1 MRKVC
6 YLLFSFGI
14 FFLSFIS
21 VQASVNTYTRT
32 DSDYLVP
39 DYIDVTGSNR
49 DNVLSTPAVDATEKV
64 YDFADL
70 LTDSEEKKIYQQ
82 ATKFIKKTD
91 LDLAIVTVSD
101 YTKTDCNGDCTRT
114 YADDFYDYNEF
125 GIGSRHSGVLFLVDM
140 KTRTIYMTTTG
151 DAMDMYSDYR
161 IEQIMDAIYQD
172 FSNQNYYT
180 GITKFMTILE
190 NYDTIGVANSKDS
203 HYEIS
208 DDGRIVRD
216 IPWLI
221 LIGGPLLITGI
232 VMAIMISRNKLVRVA
247 TSSREYLD
255 KKTLQTNI
263 VKDRFVHTHTS
274 KTPIYHSSGSSGGGG
289 HSGSSGVS
297 HGGGGHRF

>member
-6 YLLFSFGI
+6 YLLFSAGI

-70 LTDSEEKKIYQQ
+70 LTDSEEKKLYQQ

-101 YTKTDCNGDCTRT
+101 YTKPRCDGDCTRT

-140 KTRTIYMTTTG
+140 KTRSIYMTTTG
-151 DAMDMYSDYR
+151 DAMDMYNDYR
-161 IEQIMDAIYQD
+161 IEQIMDAIYQE
-172 FSNQNYYT
+172 FTNQNYYD
-180 GITKFMTILE
+180 GIAKFMTILE

-203 HYEIS
+203 HYVIS
-208 DDGRIVRD
+208 DDGSVVRD
-216 IPWLI
+216 IPWLF

-255 KKTLQTNI
+255 KETLQTSI

>member
-6 YLLFSFGI
+6 YLLFSAGI

-70 LTDSEEKKIYQQ
+70 LTDSEEKKLYQQ

-101 YTKTDCNGDCTRT
+101 YTKPRCDGDCTRT

-151 DAMDMYSDYR
+151 DAMDMYNDYR
-161 IEQIMDAIYQD
+161 IEQIMDAIYQE
-172 FSNQNYYT
+172 FTNQNYYD
-180 GITKFMTILE
+180 GIAKFMTILE
-190 NYDTIGVANSKDS
+190 KYDTIGIANSKDS
-203 HYEIS
+203 HYVIS
-208 DDGRIVRD
+208 DDGSVVRD

-289 HSGSSGVS
+289 HSESSGIS

>member
-6 YLLFSFGI
+6 YLLFSAGI

-70 LTDSEEKKIYQQ
+70 LTDSEEKKLYQQ
-82 ATKFIKKTD
+82 ATKFIKKTE

-101 YTKTDCNGDCTRT
+101 YTKPRCDGDCTRT

-151 DAMDMYSDYR
+151 DAMDMYNDYR
-161 IEQIMDAIYQD
+161 IEQIMDAIYQE
-172 FSNQNYYT
+172 FTNQNYYD
-180 GITKFMTILE
+180 GIAKFMTILE
-190 NYDTIGVANSKDS
+190 KYDTIGIANSKDS
-203 HYEIS
+203 HYVIS
-208 DDGRIVRD
+208 DDGSVVRD
-216 IPWLI
+216 IPWLF

-289 HSGSSGVS
+289 HSGSSGIS
-297 HGGGGHRF
+297 HSGGGHRF

>member
-6 YLLFSFGI
+6 YLLFSAGI

-70 LTDSEEKKIYQQ
+70 LTDSEEKKLYQQ

-101 YTKTDCNGDCTRT
+101 YTKPRCDGDCTRT

-151 DAMDMYSDYR
+151 DAMDMYNDYR
-161 IEQIMDAIYQD
+161 IEQIMDAIYQE
-172 FSNQNYYT
+172 FTNQNYYD
-180 GITKFMTILE
+180 GIAKFMTILE

-203 HYEIS
+203 HYVIS
-208 DDGRIVRD
+208 DDGSVVRD
-216 IPWLI
+216 IPWLF

-255 KKTLQTNI
+255 KETLQTSI

-289 HSGSSGVS
+289 HSGRSGVS
-297 HGGGGHRF
+297 QGGGGHRF

>member
-1 MRKVC
+1 MKRVC
-6 YLLFSFGI
+6 YLLFSVGI
-14 FFLSFIS
+14 FFCPFFSAE
-21 VQASVNTYTRT
+21 ASVNTYTRT
-32 DSDYLVP
+32 DFDYLVP
-39 DYIDVTGSNR
+39 DYINVTDSNR
-49 DNVLSTPAVDATEKV
+49 DNVLSTPAVDATEKI
-64 YDFADL
+64 YDYADL
-70 LTDSEEKKIYQQ
+70 FTDEEEKKIYRQ
-82 ATKFIKKTD
+82 AIKFIKKAE

-101 YTKTDCNGDCTRT
+101 YDKTNCDGDCTRT

-125 GIGSRHSGVLFLVDM
+125 GIGSRQSGVLFLVDM
-140 KTRTIYMTTTG
+140 KNRTIYMTTTG

-161 IEQIMDAIYQD
+161 VEKIMDAIYQE
-172 FSNQNYYT
+172 FTNQNYYY

-190 NYDTIGVANSKDS
+190 NYDTIGLANSKDS
-203 HYEIS
+203 HYVIS
-208 DDGRIVRD
+208 ADGSVIRD
-216 IPWLI
+216 IPWLF

-232 VMAIMISRNKLVRVA
+232 VMAVMISKNKLVRVA

-263 VKDRFVHTHTS
+263 VKDQFVHTHTS

>member
-70 LTDSEEKKIYQQ
+70 LTDSEEKKLYQQ

-101 YTKTDCNGDCTRT
+101 YTKPRCDGDCTRT

-151 DAMDMYSDYR
+151 DAMDMYNDYR
-161 IEQIMDAIYQD
+161 IEQIMDAIYQE
-172 FSNQNYYT
+172 FTNQNYYD
-180 GITKFMTILE
+180 GIAKFMTILE
-190 NYDTIGVANSKDS
+190 NYDTIGIANNKDS
-203 HYEIS
+203 HYVIS
-208 DDGRIVRD
+208 DDGSVVRD
-216 IPWLI
+216 IPWLF

-297 HGGGGHRF
+297 HGGGHRF

>member
-6 YLLFSFGI
+6 YLLFSAGI

-39 DYIDVTGSNR
+39 DYIDVTSNNR

-70 LTDSEEKKIYQQ
+70 LTDSEEKKLYQQ
-82 ATKFIKKTD
+82 ATRFIKKTD

-101 YTKTDCNGDCTRT
+101 YTKPRCDGDCTRT

-140 KTRTIYMTTTG
+140 KTRTVYMTTTG
-151 DAMDMYSDYR
+151 DAMDMYSNYR
-161 IEQIMDAIYQD
+161 IEKIMDAIYQE
-172 FSNQNYYT
+172 FTNQNYYN
-180 GITKFMTILE
+180 GIAKFMTILE
-190 NYDTIGVANSKDS
+190 NYDTIGIANSRDS
-203 HYEIS
+203 HYVIS
-208 DDGRIVRD
+208 DNGSVVRD
-216 IPWLI
+216 IPWLF

-274 KTPIYHSSGSSGGGG
+274 KTPIYHSSGSNGGGG

>member
-6 YLLFSFGI
+6 YLLFSAGI

-70 LTDSEEKKIYQQ
+70 LTDSEEKKLYQQ

-101 YTKTDCNGDCTRT
+101 YTKPRCDGDCTRT

-151 DAMDMYSDYR
+151 DAMDMYNDYR
-161 IEQIMDAIYQD
+161 IEQIMDAIYQE
-172 FSNQNYYT
+172 FTNQNYYD
-180 GITKFMTILE
+180 GIAKFMTILE
-190 NYDTIGVANSKDS
+190 KYDTIGIANSKDS
-203 HYEIS
+203 HYVIS
-208 DDGRIVRD
+208 DDGSVVRD
-216 IPWLI
+216 IPWLF

-255 KKTLQTNI
+255 KETLQTSI

>member
-6 YLLFSFGI
+6 YLLFSAGI

-49 DNVLSTPAVDATEKV
+49 DNVLSTPAVDASEKV

-70 LTDSEEKKIYQQ
+70 LTDSEEKKLYQQ
-82 ATKFIKKTD
+82 ATKFIKKTE

-101 YTKTDCNGDCTRT
+101 YTKPRCDGDCTRT

-151 DAMDMYSDYR
+151 DAMDMYNDYR
-161 IEQIMDAIYQD
+161 IEQIMDAIYQE
-172 FSNQNYYT
+172 FTNQNYYD
-180 GITKFMTILE
+180 GIAKFMTILE
-190 NYDTIGVANSKDS
+190 NYDTIGIANSKDS
-203 HYEIS
+203 HYVIS
-208 DDGRIVRD
+208 DDGSVVRD
-216 IPWLI
+216 IPWLF

-255 KKTLQTNI
+255 KETLQTSI

>member
-6 YLLFSFGI
+6 YLLFSAGI

-70 LTDSEEKKIYQQ
+70 LTDSEEKKLYQQ
-82 ATKFIKKTD
+82 ATKFIKKTE

-101 YTKTDCNGDCTRT
+101 YTKPRCDGDCTRT

-151 DAMDMYSDYR
+151 DAMDMYNDYR
-161 IEQIMDAIYQD
+161 IEQIMDAIYQE
-172 FSNQNYYT
+172 FTNQNYYD
-180 GITKFMTILE
+180 GIAKFMTILE
-190 NYDTIGVANSKDS
+190 KYDTIGIANSKDS
-203 HYEIS
+203 HYVIS
-208 DDGRIVRD
+208 DDGSVVRD
-216 IPWLI
+216 IPWLF

-255 KKTLQTNI
+255 KETLQTSI

>member
-1 MRKVC
+1 M
-6 YLLFSFGI
+6 
-14 FFLSFIS
+14 
-21 VQASVNTYTRT
+21 
-32 DSDYLVP
+32 
-39 DYIDVTGSNR
+39 
-49 DNVLSTPAVDATEKV
+49 
-64 YDFADL
+64 
-70 LTDSEEKKIYQQ
+70 
-82 ATKFIKKTD
+82 
-91 LDLAIVTVSD
+91 DLAIVTVSD
-101 YTKTDCNGDCTRT
+101 YTKPRCDGDCTRT

-125 GIGSRHSGVLFLVDM
+125 GIGSRHSGVLFLADM

-161 IEQIMDAIYQD
+161 IEQIMDAIYQE
-172 FSNQNYYT
+172 FTNQNYYD
-180 GITKFMTILE
+180 GIAKFMTILE
-190 NYDTIGVANSKDS
+190 NYDTIGIANNKDS
-203 HYEIS
+203 HYVIS
-208 DDGRIVRD
+208 DDGSVVRD
-216 IPWLI
+216 IPWLF

>member
-6 YLLFSFGI
+6 YLLFSAGI

-32 DSDYLVP
+32 ASDYLVP

-70 LTDSEEKKIYQQ
+70 LTDSEEKKLYQQ

-101 YTKTDCNGDCTRT
+101 YTKPRCDGDCTRT

-151 DAMDMYSDYR
+151 DAMDMYNDYR
-161 IEQIMDAIYQD
+161 IEQIMDAIYQE
-172 FSNQNYYT
+172 FTNQNYYD
-180 GITKFMTILE
+180 GIAKFMTILE
-190 NYDTIGVANSKDS
+190 NYDTIGVANTKDS
-203 HYEIS
+203 HYVIS
-208 DDGRIVRD
+208 DDGSVVRD
-216 IPWLI
+216 IPWLF

-255 KKTLQTNI
+255 KETLQTSI

>member
-6 YLLFSFGI
+6 YLLFSAGI

-70 LTDSEEKKIYQQ
+70 LTDSEEKKLYQQ

-101 YTKTDCNGDCTRT
+101 YTKPRCDGDCTRT

-151 DAMDMYSDYR
+151 DAMDMYNDYR
-161 IEQIMDAIYQD
+161 IEQIMDAIYQE
-172 FSNQNYYT
+172 FTNQNYYD
-180 GITKFMTILE
+180 GIAKFMTILE

-203 HYEIS
+203 HYVIS
-208 DDGRIVRD
+208 DDGSVVRD
-216 IPWLI
+216 IPWLF

-255 KKTLQTNI
+255 KETLQTSI

-297 HGGGGHRF
+297 QGGGGHRF

>member
-6 YLLFSFGI
+6 YLLFSAGI

-70 LTDSEEKKIYQQ
+70 LTDSEEKKLYQQ
-82 ATKFIKKTD
+82 ATKFIKKTE
-91 LDLAIVTVSD
+91 LDLAIVIVSD
-101 YTKTDCNGDCTRT
+101 YTKPRCDGDCTRT

-151 DAMDMYSDYR
+151 DAMDMYNDYR
-161 IEQIMDAIYQD
+161 IEQIMDAIYQE
-172 FSNQNYYT
+172 FTNQNYYD
-180 GITKFMTILE
+180 GIAKFMTILE

-203 HYEIS
+203 HYVIS
-208 DDGRIVRD
+208 DDGSVVRD
-216 IPWLI
+216 IPWLF

-255 KKTLQTNI
+255 KETLQTSI

>member
-6 YLLFSFGI
+6 YLLFSAGI

-70 LTDSEEKKIYQQ
+70 LTDSEEKKLYQQ
-82 ATKFIKKTD
+82 ATKFIKKTE

-101 YTKTDCNGDCTRT
+101 YTKPRCDGDCTRT

-151 DAMDMYSDYR
+151 DAMDMYNDYR
-161 IEQIMDAIYQD
+161 IEQIMDAIYQE
-172 FSNQNYYT
+172 FTNQNYYD
-180 GITKFMTILE
+180 GIAKFMTILE
-190 NYDTIGVANSKDS
+190 KYDTIGIANSKDS
-203 HYEIS
+203 HYVIS
-208 DDGRIVRD
+208 DDGSVVRD

-255 KKTLQTNI
+255 KETLQTSI

>member
-70 LTDSEEKKIYQQ
+70 LTDSEEKKLYQQ

-101 YTKTDCNGDCTRT
+101 YTKPRCDGDCTRT

-190 NYDTIGVANSKDS
+190 NYDTIGIANNKDS
-203 HYEIS
+203 HYVIS
-208 DDGRIVRD
+208 DDGSVVRD
-216 IPWLI
+216 IPWLF